1 MNDHNTQCYAG
12 ISRCAFRLGDTTR
25 GISLAQDLGDK
36 NLILEIAGLCENLSF
51 PLEAAKLYEQTNM
64 FEKAATIFIQM
75 KHFKSAEALIDKI
88 KSPKLLQQLA
98 RMKEAEKL
106 YKDAE
111 SAYELAGDWESVI
124 RINLKYL
131 DNPIKA
137 RDILLLRCKTEN
149 AALMMSD
156 YYESKGKKKETI
168 EYKLIAKRYEEAF
181 TIAQSYNEMDTY
193 AEFFMKD
200 SKNIEEFKKIAHY
213 YEGKNM
219 FGKSGL
225 FYEKSGNY
233 QKALRMYIK
242 GMNDEYLEKAVE
254 MVGTVKDNLLI
265 NELID
270 YFLTSSFENGPHYL
284 TKLYVLLGNYKQA
297 CEIAINLAA
306 QV

>member
-1 MNDHNTQCYAG
+1 
-12 ISRCAFRLGDTTR
+12 
-25 GISLAQDLGDK
+25 
-36 NLILEIAGLCENLSF
+36 
-51 PLEAAKLYEQTNM
+51 M

-88 KSPKLLQQLA
+88 KSPKLLQLLA

-137 RDILLLRCKTEN
+137 RDILMLRCKTES

-168 EYKLIAKRYEEAF
+168 EYKLIAKRFEEAF

-200 SKNIEEFKKIAHY
+200 NKNIEEFKKIAQY

-254 MVGTVKDNLLI
+254 MVGNAKDNTLI
-265 NELID
+265 NELIE

-297 CEIAINLAA
+297 CDIAINLAA
-306 QV
+306 QVNLALKSFLLKNLFFIIEFFSKIFNLKFYLGTRALKL

>member
-1 MNDHNTQCYAG
+1 M
-12 ISRCAFRLGDTTR
+12 
-25 GISLAQDLGDK
+25 
-36 NLILEIAGLCENLSF
+36 EIACLCENLNY
-51 PLEAAKLYEQTNM
+51 PLEAAKLYEQINM
-64 FEKAATIFIQM
+64 YEKAATIFIQM

-106 YKDAE
+106 YKEAE
-111 SAYELAGDWESVI
+111 SAYELAGDWENVI

-131 DNPIKA
+131 DNPLKA
-137 RDILLLRCKTEN
+137 KEILLLRCKTES

-168 EYKLIAKRYEEAF
+168 EFKLIAKKYEEAF

-193 AEFFMKD
+193 ADFFIKD
-200 SKNIEEFKKIAHY
+200 NKNIEEFKKIAQY
-213 YEGKNM
+213 YEGKNI

-225 FYEKSGNY
+225 FYEKSGNF
-233 QKALRMYIK
+233 QKALKMYIK

-254 MVGTVKDNLLI
+254 MVGNVKDNLLI
-265 NELID
+265 NELIE
-270 YFLTSSFENGPHYL
+270 YFLTSQIENGPHYL

-297 CEIAINLAA
+297 CEIAINLAS
-306 QV
+306 QVIFFFYLFLFLRNKNYQITKTHIIS

>member
-1 MNDHNTQCYAG
+1 
-12 ISRCAFRLGDTTR
+12 
-25 GISLAQDLGDK
+25 
-36 NLILEIAGLCENLSF
+36 
-51 PLEAAKLYEQTNM
+51 M

-75 KHFKSAEALIDKI
+75 KHFKSAESLIDKI

-137 RDILLLRCKTEN
+137 RDILLLKCKTES

-156 YYESKGKKKETI
+156 YYESKGKKKELI
-168 EYKLIAKRYEEAF
+168 EYKLIAKRFEEAF

-193 AEFFMKD
+193 AEFFIKD
-200 SKNIEEFKKIAHY
+200 SKNIEEFKKIAQY

-254 MVGTVKDNLLI
+254 MVGNVKDNTLI
-265 NELID
+265 NELIE

-297 CEIAINLAA
+297 CDIAINLAS
-306 QV
+306 QVNIFTLFKLKINSFLNKKTLLGTRTLKL